1 MTTKTFCQCGHP
13 ISDHTYSEDYCGCDV
28 KGCACSLDLGGHI
41 DTLVAKISEI
51 AEERNNLRRELIEA
65 QKIIEAVASANY
77 LSSVQSMAEDYLNK

>member
-13 ISDHTYSEDYCGCDV
+13 ISDHTYSGDFCGCDV
-28 KGCACSLDLGGHI
+28 KDCACVLDLGAHI
-41 DTLVAKISEI
+41 DALVAKMGEI
-51 AEERNNLRRELIEA
+51 AEERNVLRRELIET